1 MNEID
6 IKIQAE
12 QTTHRDAD
20 RRGDK
25 RLGKD
30 TTPVSRHATILEA
43 RVSGDKAA
51 EAIAAANELNERFND
66 FIRKYDLRFADK
78 IGGALLGG
86 EGDILVNA
94 NVYDAD

>member
-1 MNEID
+1 MDID

-30 TTPVSRHATILEA
+30 TDPVSRHATIFEA
-43 RVSGDKAA
+43 RVPGEMAD
-51 EAIAAANELNERFND
+51 EAIAEANELNERFNG
-66 FIRKYDLRFADK
+66 FIRKYDLRAADK
-78 IGGALLGG
+78 IGGLLLGG
-86 EGDILVNA
+86 EGPVMVNA
-94 NVYDAD
+94 NVYDED